1 MISQRQKVKKL
12 FHSDMEQKQTL
23 RKNNLLNQLDIKY
36 FQLLILKL
44 YKENQ
49 AQPLA
54 SADQYL
60 LM

>member
-23 RKNNLLNQLDIKY
+23 RKNNLFNQLDIKY

-49 AQPLA
+49 AQPSA

-60 LM
+60 FM

>member
-12 FHSDMEQKQTL
+12 FHSVMEPKQTL